1 MRAIALFTV
10 DEVARRT
17 RLRQGPLRLLDVGG
31 SHGLYSIALCRRYP
45 HMTAV
50 IYDWPDGVAAAER
63 EIARAGLAGRVTT
76 RTGDFLTDDL
86 GVGYDVVLLGN
97 IIHGQRPPAIV
108 DLLRR
113 LHASL
118 NDDGRLLILDQVRLR
133 EPFTRLGGYAAAL
146 VGLLLLNEL
155 GGGIYPY
162 AQVRAWL
169 RETGYSDAR
178 LRRLRRAPGNALIQA
193 RRKP

>member
-1 MRAIALFTV
+1 M
-10 DEVARRT
+10 
-17 RLRQGPLRLLDVGG
+17 
-31 SHGLYSIALCRRYP
+31 
-45 HMTAV
+45 
-50 IYDWPDGVAAAER
+50 
-63 EIARAGLAGRVTT
+63 
-76 RTGDFLTDDL
+76 TGDFLTDDL
-86 GVGYDVVLLGN
+86 GAGYDVALLGN

-118 NDDGRLLILDQVRLR
+118 NDDGTLLILDQVRLHA
-133 EPFTRLGGYAAAL
+133 PFTRLGGYAAAL

-169 RETGYSDAR
+169 RETGYGDAR
-178 LRRLRRAPGNALIQA
+178 LRRLLRAPGNVLIQA
-193 RRKP
+193 SRKSIVDGR